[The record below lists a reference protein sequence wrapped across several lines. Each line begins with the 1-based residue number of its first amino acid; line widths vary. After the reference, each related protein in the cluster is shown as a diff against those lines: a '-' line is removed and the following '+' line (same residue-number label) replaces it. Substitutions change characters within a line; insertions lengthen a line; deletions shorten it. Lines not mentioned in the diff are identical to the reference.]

1 MSTPY
6 RVWRVSPWRDR
17 TEDAPSFGA
26 AIVRAMWMQDDLRQ
40 HESVRVIGD
49 GYDCDS
55 DQDGYFESSDGLTD
69 EERELLEELD
79 LA

>member
-1 MSTPY
+1 MSAPY
-6 RVWRVSPWRDR
+6 TISLVSPWRERD
-17 TEDAPSFGA
+17 EPAPTFGA
-26 AIVRAMWMQDDLRQ
+26 AIVRAMSMRQELVQ

-49 GYDCDS
+49 GYDCDM

-79 LA
+79 L